1 MLKET
6 FMDKEA
12 VLENTLR
19 ELVIA
24 NRILARENVIDDY
37 GHVSVRSPVDPER
50 FFISR
55 SRSPEIV
62 DIQDI
67 MEFTLEGEP
76 IDQRGR
82 VMYSERVLHGA
93 IFRARPDV
101 NAVTHHHAR
110 AVLPFANTRMPLRPI
125 FHMGSVIGQ
134 QVPVWDSQDE
144 FGNTRMLIDDWPKA
158 ASLAR
163 TLGDG
168 RTVML
173 RGHGAACVG
182 SSLREAVFVSIYMKE
197 NAELVL
203 QTLPLGEA
211 TYLTPEEVD
220 MAAAM
225 LLEPRILARS
235 WDYRV
240 ARAGFRGL

>member
-1 MLKET
+1 MSS
-6 FMDKEA
+6 DA
-12 VLENTLR
+12 VIEHALR

-37 GHVSVRSPVDPER
+37 GHVSVRHPLDPGR

-62 DIQDI
+62 DLQDI
-67 MEFTLEGEP
+67 MEFTLDGEP

-82 VMYSERVLHGA
+82 VMYSERILHGA
-93 IFRARPDV
+93 VYMARADV

-110 AVLPFANTRMPLRPI
+110 PVLPFTTTRTPLRPI
-125 FHMGSVIGQ
+125 FHMGSVIGVD
-134 QVPVWDSQDE
+134 VPVWDSQPE
-144 FGNTRMLIDDWPKA
+144 FGDTNMLIDNLPKA
-158 ASLAR
+158 QSLAR
-163 TLGDG
+163 ALGRG
-168 RTVML
+168 RAVLL
-173 RGHGAACVG
+173 RGHGAVCAG
-182 SSLREAVFVSIYMKE
+182 DSLRAAVFISIYMKE

-211 TYLTPEEVD
+211 VYLTPGEIEQ
-220 MAAAM
+220 AAAM
-225 LLEPRILARS
+225 LLSPRILQRS